1 MVTRKQFIRSAAA
14 IVGAPL
20 ILDAC
25 SFGTSDGNPSVP
37 SRLGGLVSAILAVLW
52 VWIAVAFRGV

>member
-14 IVGAPL
+14 IVGAPQ

-25 SFGTSDGNPSVP
+25 SLETSDESYELPCAG
-37 SRLGGLVSAILAVLW
+37 RGAIPKT
-52 VWIAVAFRGV
+52 